1 MASVTPAERNRG
13 VWGPCA
19 RRWPVALV
27 PIRDR
32 FVPQARSD
40 LPRRLGRNGRSKKVR
55 EKPYHISSQC
65 GERLC
70 RQYLHGRGADFT
82 HPRVGQ
88 AERLACRERLPNAFF
103 GQKPAPTFSAPR
115 GQLITF

>member
-1 MASVTPAERNRG
+1 MRLLLPPVRSCVPPWRQDGSVTPAERNRG

-40 LPRRLGRNGRSKKVR
+40 LPRR
-55 EKPYHISSQC
+55 
-65 GERLC
+65 
-70 RQYLHGRGADFT
+70 
-82 HPRVGQ
+82 
-88 AERLACRERLPNAFF
+88 
-103 GQKPAPTFSAPR
+103 
-115 GQLITF
+115 